1 MEEVLLIYNQI
12 IYPKLVTIL
21 LVMLSVSV
29 LIWSYLGLKLRWF
42 LEKHYPDKFPRD
54 WRYWPRYYELR
65 RKYPDWHPSK
75 IPGLPLYS
83 KLYSKRVKELKKDP
97 KLKYVYMLPEELRDD
112 PEAVKKYEQAHKWN
126 IIWVIVAIITF
137 YVWLTYPM
145 QFLLKRFYH

>member
-1 MEEVLLIYNQI
+1 
-12 IYPKLVTIL
+12 
-21 LVMLSVSV
+21 
-29 LIWSYLGLKLRWF
+29 
-42 LEKHYPDKFPRD
+42 
-54 WRYWPRYYELR
+54 
-65 RKYPDWHPSK
+65 
-75 IPGLPLYS
+75 
-83 KLYSKRVKELKKDP
+83 VKELKKDP